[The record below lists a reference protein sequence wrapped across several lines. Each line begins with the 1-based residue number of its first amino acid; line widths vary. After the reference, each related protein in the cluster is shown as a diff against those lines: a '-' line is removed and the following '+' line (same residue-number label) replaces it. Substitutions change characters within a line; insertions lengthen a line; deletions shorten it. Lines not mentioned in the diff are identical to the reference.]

1 MRKKIN
7 KMHQEMWD
15 IYNELG
21 GYDYNDEMLTQL
33 SGVDEETAE
42 AEEDNDWEYC
52 YKNVEATYKWF
63 KQVKKIRQ
71 LQESLPEV
79 IYC

>member
-1 MRKKIN
+1 MKKKIN

-15 IYNELG
+15 TYNEWG

-33 SGVDEETAE
+33 YGVDEEIAE
-42 AEEDNDWEYC
+42 AEEENDWEYC

-63 KQVKKIRQ
+63 KQVEKIRQ

>member
-1 MRKKIN
+1 MKNKIN

-33 SGVDEETAE
+33 SGVDEEIAE

-52 YKNVEATYKWF
+52 YENVEVTYKWF
-63 KQVKKIRQ
+63 KQVEKIRQ
-71 LQESLPEV
+71 LQESLPEG

>member
-33 SGVDEETAE
+33 SGVDEEIAE
-42 AEEDNDWEYC
+42 AEEDSDWEYC